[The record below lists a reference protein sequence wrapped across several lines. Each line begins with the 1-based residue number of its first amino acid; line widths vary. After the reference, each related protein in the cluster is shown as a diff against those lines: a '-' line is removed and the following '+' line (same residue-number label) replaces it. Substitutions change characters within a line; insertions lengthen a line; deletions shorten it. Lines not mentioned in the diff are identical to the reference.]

1 MKSEKIIFLDMKIR
15 RMDDSTE
22 YVKVEEEE
30 IDTDIC
36 TQILILSF
44 LLNHFLKFIVLFI
57 VRVNKKLKRFSEMVH
72 EKFHNYQLHELFI
85 IKNEMSLKKMSLIDH
100 IYLLKRNI
108 GHE

>member
-36 TQILILSF
+36 TQILIL
-44 LLNHFLKFIVLFI
+44 
-57 VRVNKKLKRFSEMVH
+57 RF
-72 EKFHNYQLHELFI
+72 YLI
-85 IKNEMSLKKMSLIDH
+85 IF
-100 IYLLKRNI
+100 
-108 GHE
+108 